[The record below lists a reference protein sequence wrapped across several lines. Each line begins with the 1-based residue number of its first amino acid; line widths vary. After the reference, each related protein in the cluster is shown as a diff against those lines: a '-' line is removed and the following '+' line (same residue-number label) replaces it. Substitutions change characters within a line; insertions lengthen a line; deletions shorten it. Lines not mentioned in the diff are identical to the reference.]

1 MAKLFITPLGSSC
14 RKKFCDELQN
24 MEYGV
29 GAIVLPNRLLL
40 DEVRKNYANVETVGM
55 DTLAS
60 KLLNLNGYVT
70 FNQINRHSQ
79 ELIIEDFLHTLA
91 EEAAGPLAD
100 GPLAAEEIGAESET
114 EPC

>member
-14 RKKFCDELQN
+14 RPRFCDELQK
-24 MEYGV
+24 MEYGT

-40 DEVRKNYANVETVGM
+40 DEVRKKYANVEAIGI

-70 FNQINRHSQ
+70 FNQINRHSE

-91 EEAAGPLAD
+91 DNKQLN
-100 GPLAAEEIGAESET
+100 
-114 EPC
+114 

>member
-1 MAKLFITPLGSSC
+1 MAKLLITPLGSSC

-70 FNQINRHSQ
+70 FNQRIFCIPWLKLSSW
-79 ELIIEDFLHTLA
+79 IILMSF
-91 EEAAGPLAD
+91 
-100 GPLAAEEIGAESET
+100 
-114 EPC
+114 